1 MMVYCIKSGVTYA
14 KLLFLGSIHVS
25 YFIGISNFAKKSVT
39 SEDNR
44 WLMHFKEEFHV
55 THTSEVRIPQ
65 KKKQEKSTGCRKRRK
80 IETDDPLYARVFER
94 ETSEE
99 EDDDVAAPSAP
110 SNILIHAS
118 VDADGILEDS
128 DCEEGDEYVAFISLG
143 KAVLLER

>member
-1 MMVYCIKSGVTYA
+1 M
-14 KLLFLGSIHVS
+14 
-25 YFIGISNFAKKSVT
+25 
-39 SEDNR
+39 
-44 WLMHFKEEFHV
+44 
-55 THTSEVRIPQ
+55 
-65 KKKQEKSTGCRKRRK
+65 
-80 IETDDPLYARVFER
+80 FER